1 MQCFGLTQYGLSK
14 NNLASL
20 KYENNW
26 VKIISLVPIVGNRE
40 IGLQFLNNVG
50 SPFFLNLS
58 YFGNF

>member
-1 MQCFGLTQYGLSK
+1 MQCFGLTPYGLSK

-20 KYENNW
+20 KYEDNW

-50 SPFFLNLS
+50 SPFF
-58 YFGNF
+58 